1 MKYYSLE
8 KAKARWEANYTWQP
22 LLIAISII
30 FIVAISHKV
39 HWQVTTETDPLSIW
53 NQRITTDQNNETIIY
68 YDNELLL
75 NKTITFKGVL
85 EIFPYTNKSI
95 GSLEQANG
103 TYDEIDGLGHLK

>member
-8 KAKARWEANYTWQP
+8 KAKARWKANHNWQP
-22 LLIAISII
+22 LLIAIVII
-30 FIVAISHKV
+30 CVIAISHKV
-39 HWQVTTETDPLSIW
+39 HWQVTTETDPLKIW
-53 NQRITTDQNNETIIY
+53 NQRLITDQNNETNIY

-95 GSLEQANG
+95 GPLEQSN
-103 TYDEIDGLGHLK
+103 